1 LATKR
6 ITEAEVADDVE
17 VATASGDAAEAST
30 DAAVETGFTA
40 VGAGAGVFAIVT
52 TAILVLVQGV
62 LDFSNKSQVAADLGT
77 FAQYYSSTQQSGFSV
92 RFAGCPE

>member
-1 LATKR
+1 M
-6 ITEAEVADDVE
+6 E

-62 LDFSNKSQVAADLGT
+62 LDFSNKSQVAADLGNVCAVLQLDAAVRV
-77 FAQYYSSTQQSGFSV
+77 FSSICWV
-92 RFAGCPE
+92 P